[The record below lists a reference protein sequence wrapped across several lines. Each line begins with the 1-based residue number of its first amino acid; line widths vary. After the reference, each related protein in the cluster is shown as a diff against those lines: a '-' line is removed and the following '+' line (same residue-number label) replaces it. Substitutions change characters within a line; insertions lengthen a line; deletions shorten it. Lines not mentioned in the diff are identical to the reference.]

1 LIYPF
6 SFLAKSQIDT
16 PKLAIK
22 SLIGRSVANTV
33 AGAQP
38 SEEFDE
44 LSGRMLAVEAKVV
57 VNAAGPWVDEVLR
70 GSDAERHEP
79 LMGGTKGSHL
89 VVDWPGGPQ
98 HAIFASAKSDG
109 RPFFILPWYR
119 YTLIGTTDIRYDG
132 DPSKAQCTL
141 DELRYLIDEA
151 TRLLPSTPLRAEQV
165 LYTYCGV
172 RPLPATPKGAEA
184 AITRKHFVIDH
195 VKRGGPRG
203 LLSIVGGKLTT
214 YRSMAEEIVDH
225 VERLLGRSPTASST
239 AKMTMN
245 VTGSVA
251 LTP

>member
-1 LIYPF
+1 MSP
-6 SFLAKSQIDT
+6 D
-16 PKLAIK
+16 
-22 SLIGRSVANTV
+22 G
-33 AGAQP
+33 
-38 SEEFDE
+38 
-44 LSGRMLAVEAKVV
+44 
-57 VNAAGPWVDEVLR
+57 
-70 GSDAERHEP
+70 RHERP
-79 LMGGTKGSHL
+79 SCSGGRRPK
-89 VVDWPGGPQ
+89 
-98 HAIFASAKSDG
+98 HAIFASAKTDG

-151 TRLLPSTPLRAEQV
+151 TRLLPSTPLRAEHV

-214 YRSMAEEIVDH
+214 YRSLATIAVKAIEKQIAPS
-225 VERLLGRSPTASST
+225 L
-239 AKMTMN
+239 
-245 VTGSVA
+245 
-251 LTP
+251 